1 MSSVKTMKHLER
13 GTKFLIKSIKPSDT
27 LRNGGPGRLR
37 LLAPCSL
44 RQFSSSTSLHK
55 IYKSR
60 FDDIQLEQ
68 KPLGQFMLEKFEKFG
83 DRIAL
88 VDFLTDRKYTY
99 AQLRS
104 SVVKVASALT
114 RLGYKKGDVIS
125 IHSVNIPEF
134 SILLLAAASA
144 GIIVTTSNPAY
155 TAGEL
160 SRQLEHSNAKAVF
173 TIPQLVPVVRDAID
187 SSDSLKELANKI
199 TVFGESEGCRPFST
213 LMQDDGKAFPENITI
228 NPLDDVCVL
237 PYSSGTTGLPKGVM
251 LTHENLVANVQQF
264 RKILQVTEDDTSLG
278 ILPFFHI
285 YGMCPVMMGVLVDGG
300 KLVTLPKFDP
310 EMFLKALDSQK
321 VTQLHIV
328 PPIVLFLGKHP
339 MVSNFDLS
347 SLNTITSGAAPLG
360 EGLTHEVMT
369 RLKAVVRQGYGLTE
383 TSPVT
388 HLDVIP
394 PNPGSIGCVI
404 PNTLCR
410 VVNAETDEDVAEGE
424 VGEICVKGPQVM
436 KGYLNNQKATD
447 EMIKND
453 WLYTGDIGHYDKER
467 DVFVITDRLKELI
480 KYKGNQVAPAELED
494 LLLQHPAVQDVAVI
508 GLPDEDGGE
517 VPLAYIVKKPNQEV
531 SAHDIMSFVEGNVAH
546 YKRLRGGVEFID
558 QIPKSPSGKILRR
571 ILRESLP
578 KPV

>member
-1 MSSVKTMKHLER
+1 MSSVKTMKHFER
-13 GTKFLIKSIKPSDT
+13 GTRLVLNRLKSNRFLHNGCRKKQCHFKPVSI
-27 LRNGGPGRLR
+27 R
-37 LLAPCSL
+37 C
-44 RQFSSSTSLHK
+44 FSSSAVLNNVYTSNLG
-55 IYKSR
+55 
-60 FDDIQLEQ
+60 DLQLDQ

-83 DRIAL
+83 DRVAL
-88 VDFLTDRKYTY
+88 VDFPTDRKYTY
-99 AQLRS
+99 SQLRGC
-104 SVVKVASALT
+104 VVKVASALT

-134 SILLLAAASA
+134 TILLLAAASA

-160 SRQLEHSNAKAVF
+160 SRQLEHANAKAVF
-173 TIPQLVPVVRDAID
+173 TIPQLVPVVKDAID
-187 SSDSLKELANKI
+187 SSDSLQSLKNSI
-199 TVFGESEGCRPFST
+199 TVFGESEGCRPFAN
-213 LMQDDGKAFPENITI
+213 LMQDDGKAFPENIVI
-228 NPLDDVCVL
+228 DPLEDVCVL

-251 LTHENLVANVQQF
+251 LTHDNLVANLQQF
-264 RKILQVTEDDTSLG
+264 RQILNVSEDDTALG

-310 EMFLKALDSQK
+310 EQFLKALEAQK

-339 MVSNFDLS
+339 MVSKFDLS
-347 SLNTITSGAAPLG
+347 NLNTMTSGAAPLG
-360 EGLTHEVMT
+360 EGLTHEVMK
-369 RLKAVVRQGYGLTE
+369 RLNAVIRQGYGLTE

-394 PNPGSIGCVI
+394 PNPGTIGCVI
-404 PNTLCR
+404 PNTQCR
-410 VVNAETDEDVAEGE
+410 VVNPETDEDVPEGE

-447 EMIKND
+447 DMIKD
-453 WLYTGDIGHYDKER
+453 GWLHTGDIGHYVKEKG
-467 DVFVITDRLKELI
+467 VFMITDRLKELI

-517 VPLAYIVKKPNQEV
+517 VPMAYVVKKPNQEA
-531 SAHDIMSFVEGNVAH
+531 SAHDIAAFVEGNVAP
-546 YKRLRGGVEFID
+546 YKKLRGGVEFINE
-558 QIPKSPSGKILRR
+558 IPKSPSGKILRR
-571 ILRESLP
+571 ILKESLP
-578 KPV
+578 KPT